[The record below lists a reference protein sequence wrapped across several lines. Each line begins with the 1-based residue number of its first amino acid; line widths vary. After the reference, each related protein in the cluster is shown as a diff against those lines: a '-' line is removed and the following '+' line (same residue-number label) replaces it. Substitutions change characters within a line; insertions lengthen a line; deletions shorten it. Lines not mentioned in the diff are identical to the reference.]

1 MDILSLAIL
10 AGVCGAAAIYLW
22 LALSRTQLELT
33 ALQERIGKAET
44 EASKAAE
51 RAESLRKKLEG
62 TRETV
67 SKDDKQ
73 LKESRARAAEAKEEV
88 KRLQAAAKR
97 SEQLIEELQAAGR
110 KAEGRIEELSV
121 MAQLPRKAPAVVAA
135 AVVEAPAEPAA
146 PREPPPPREPIPEDP
161 RVALRRAELE
171 AEREQRQLDVQ
182 KLRQE
187 RDTWRAEQ
195 QQNSDRDELQYLRIE
210 RERLG
215 KMVFERELDL
225 RILSKKAEDNRRAY
239 IVTMGALDLAED
251 ELYRLKHGR
260 ERPEYDPSRAQGGPR
275 PHGVDA
281 PDATGADAEPDEPE
295 QDAAELAAP
304 PAEA

>member
-33 ALQERIGKAET
+33 ALQERIGKAES
-44 EASKAAE
+44 EASKASE
-51 RAESLRKKLEG
+51 RAETLRKKLEG

-73 LKESRARAAEAKEEV
+73 LKEARARATESKEEV

-97 SEQLIEELQAAGR
+97 SEQLIEELQTAAR
-110 KAEGRIEELSV
+110 KAEVRIEELSA

-135 AVVEAPAEPAA
+135 PVVEVPAEPAA
-146 PREPPPPREPIPEDP
+146 PREPIPEDP
-161 RVALRRAELE
+161 RIALRRAELE
-171 AEREQRQLDVQ
+171 AEREQRQLEVQ

-187 RDTWRAEQ
+187 RDSWRIEQ
-195 QQNSDRDELQYLRIE
+195 QQSSDREELQRLRVE

-225 RILSKKAEDNRRAY
+225 RVLSKKAEDNRRAY

-260 ERPEYDPSRAQGGPR
+260 ERPEYDPSRAHGGPR
-275 PHGVDA
+275 PHGVEEPEA
-281 PDATGADAEPDEPE
+281 PGADVDEPE
-295 QDAAELAAP
+295 EDVTEVAAP